1 MTDHTLS
8 NETVPTRPRT
18 QDRQD
23 TTAIRPITW
32 NKQETT
38 AWPGTTTWGV
48 LVVWFLAALA
58 AGVMGAFTPDPG
70 RAPINVVLAVGSPIV
85 LFLIAYAAI
94 ARFRRFVLALDLR
107 LLTIVQSWR
116 ILGAMFLVLYAHGL
130 LPGSFAWP
138 AGVGD
143 ALVGLAAP
151 VALLSMVAGHADWR
165 RHVLWLNLAGLL
177 DFVSALGFGLLSSG
191 SAFGVLG
198 GPVTTDIMM
207 ALPLS
212 LIPTF
217 FVPLWILIHLASLLQ
232 LHAAAPARD

>member
-8 NETVPTRPRT
+8 NETVPTRHNAR
-18 QDRQD
+18 DRQ
-23 TTAIRPITW
+23 
-32 NKQETT
+32 QTT

-48 LVVWFLAALA
+48 LAAWFLAALA
-58 AGVMGAFTPDPG
+58 AGALGAFTPDPG
-70 RAPINVVLAVGSPIV
+70 RAPVNVVLAVGGPIV
-85 LFLIAYAAI
+85 LFLTAYAAI

-151 VALLSMVAGHADWR
+151 FALLSMVAGHAAWR
-165 RHVLWLNLAGLL
+165 RHVLWLNFAGLL
-177 DFVSALGFGLLSSG
+177 DFVGALGFGLLSSG

-232 LHAAAPARD
+232 LRATAPARD